1 MDESKY
7 SVKVLEKVIKIL
19 NLYTYNEGSFTL
31 DQIAK
36 KAGLSKT
43 TAFRILKT
51 LEKHG
56 IFKYN
61 ELEETYNLGL
71 KLMELGGIV
80 YSSLSIRKV
89 ASPYLDALAQSLKAT
104 ILLGIM
110 KDDHLLYID
119 KRESE
124 SIIRVSSYIGL
135 KRPPY
140 YGMLGMT
147 LVAYMSH
154 DQQRKLLQLYP
165 PAKITDKTVVDSE
178 ELMRRFDQT
187 RKAGYYMERE
197 EVIDGVMGIGVPIR
211 DFSGN
216 VAAALGASMAE
227 FQVNERIT
235 RRAIKELTGAST
247 SISKELG
254 AGGHES
260 TGKNKNEGRG

>member
-1 MDESKY
+1 MDDQKY

-19 NLYTYNEGSFTL
+19 NLYSYAEGSFTL
-31 DQIAK
+31 DQIAR

-51 LEKHG
+51 LEKHEV
-56 IFKYN
+56 FKYN
-61 ELEETYNLGL
+61 ELEETYSLGL

-89 ASPYLDALAQSLKAT
+89 ASPYLDALAHSLKAT
-104 ILLGIM
+104 ILLGII

-147 LVAYMSH
+147 LVAYMS
-154 DQQRKLLQLYP
+154 DEQKKKLLQLYP
-165 PAKITDKTVVDSE
+165 PTKITDKTVVNVD
-178 ELMRRFDQT
+178 ELLRRFDQT
-187 RKAGYYMERE
+187 AKLGYYIERE
-197 EVIDGVMGIGVPIR
+197 EVIDGVIGIGVPIR
-211 DFSGN
+211 DFSGDV
-216 VAAALGASMAE
+216 VASLGASMAQ
-227 FQVNERIT
+227 FQVNEKIT
-235 RRAIKELTGAST
+235 KGVIKELVAASAG
-247 SISKELG
+247 ISKELG
-254 AGGHES
+254 HS
-260 TGKNKNEGRG
+260 

>member
-1 MDESKY
+1 MDEPKY
-7 SVKVLEKVIKIL
+7 SVKVLEKVLKIL
-19 NLYTYNEGSFTL
+19 NLYTYSEGSFSL

-51 LEKHG
+51 LEKHD
-56 IFKYN
+56 IFKYS
-61 ELEETYNLGL
+61 ELEETYSLGL

-80 YSSLSIRKV
+80 YSSLSVRKV
-89 ASPYLDALAQSLKAT
+89 ASPYLDALAHSFKAT
-104 ILLGIM
+104 ILLGIIR
-110 KDDHLLYID
+110 DDHLLYID

-154 DQQRKLLQLYP
+154 DQKKKLLELYP
-165 PAKITDKTVVDSE
+165 PGKITDKTVVEAE
-178 ELMRRFDQT
+178 ELLRRLDQT
-187 RKAGYYMERE
+187 KKVGYYIERE

-216 VAAALGASMAE
+216 VVAALGVSMAE
-227 FQVNERIT
+227 FQVNEKIT
-235 RRAIKELTGAST
+235 RRAIKELTAAST

-254 AGGHES
+254 AAKAG
-260 TGKNKNEGRG
+260 

>member
-1 MDESKY
+1 MDEPKY
-7 SVKVLEKVIKIL
+7 SVKVLEKVVRIL

-36 KAGLSKT
+36 KAALSKT

-61 ELEETYNLGL
+61 ELEETYSLGL
-71 KLMELGGIV
+71 KLMELGGMV

-89 ASPYLDALAQSLKAT
+89 ASPYLDALAHSLRAT
-104 ILLGIM
+104 ILLGIL
-110 KDDHLLYID
+110 KDDQLLYID

-124 SIIRVSSYIGL
+124 SLIRVSSYIGL

-154 DQQRKLLQLYP
+154 DEKKKLLQLYP
-165 PAKITDKTVVDSE
+165 PAKITDKTVVNVE

-187 RKAGYYMERE
+187 KNEGCYIERE

-211 DFSGN
+211 DFSGK
-216 VAAALGASMAE
+216 VVAALGASMAE
-227 FQVNERIT
+227 FQVNEKIT
-235 RRAIKELTGAST
+235 RRAIKELTAASI

-254 AGGHES
+254 HA
-260 TGKNKNEGRG
+260 

>member
-1 MDESKY
+1 MDEQKY
-7 SVKVLEKVIKIL
+7 SVKVLEKAIKIL
-19 NLYTYNEGSFTL
+19 NLYTYTEGSFTL
-31 DQIAK
+31 DQIAR

-51 LEKHG
+51 LEKHE
-56 IFKYN
+56 IFKYS
-61 ELEETYNLGL
+61 ETEETYSLGL
-71 KLMELGGIV
+71 KLMELGGMV

-89 ASPYLDALAQSLKAT
+89 ASPYLDGLAHSLKAT
-104 ILLGIM
+104 ILLGII

-147 LVAYMSH
+147 LVADMP
-154 DQQRKLLQLYP
+154 DEQRKKLLQLYP
-165 PAKITDKTVVDSE
+165 PGKITDKTVVDVR

-187 RKAGYYMERE
+187 KKSGYYIERE
-197 EVIDGVMGIGVPIR
+197 EVIDGVRGIGVPIR

-216 VAAALGASMAE
+216 VVAALGACMPE
-227 FQVNERIT
+227 FQVNEKVT
-235 RRAIKELTGAST
+235 QRAIKELTAASR

-254 AGGHES
+254 HLKAD
-260 TGKNKNEGRG
+260 

>member
-1 MDESKY
+1 MDEPKY
-7 SVKVLEKVIKIL
+7 SVKVLEKVVRIL

-31 DQIAK
+31 DQIAR

-56 IFKYN
+56 VFKYN
-61 ELEETYNLGL
+61 ELEETYSLGL

-80 YSSLSIRKV
+80 YSSLSMRKV
-89 ASPYLDALAQSLKAT
+89 ASPYLDALAHSLKAT
-104 ILLGIM
+104 ILLGII

-124 SIIRVSSYIGL
+124 SLIRVSSYIGL

-147 LVAYMSH
+147 LVAYMP
-154 DQQRKLLQLYP
+154 DEQKKKLLQLYP
-165 PAKITDKTVVDSE
+165 PVKITDKTVVDAE
-178 ELMRRFDQT
+178 ELMRKFDQT
-187 RKAGYYMERE
+187 TKLGYYIERE
-197 EVIDGVMGIGVPIR
+197 EVIDGVIGIGVPIR
-211 DFSGN
+211 DFYGN
-216 VAAALGASMAE
+216 VVAAVGASMAG
-227 FQVNERIT
+227 FQVNEKIT
-235 RRAIKELTGAST
+235 RRVIKELTAAST

-254 AGGHES
+254 HV
-260 TGKNKNEGRG
+260 

>member
-1 MDESKY
+1 MPAAREPRELHNMDESKY
-7 SVKVLEKVIKIL
+7 SVKVLEKMVKVL
-19 NLYTYNEGSFTL
+19 NLYTYSEGSFTL

-51 LEKHG
+51 LGRHG

-61 ELEETYNLGL
+61 ELEETYSLGL

-89 ASPYLDALAQSLKAT
+89 ASPYLDALAQGLKAT
-104 ILLGIM
+104 ILLGII

-154 DQQRKLLQLYP
+154 EQKKKLLQLYP
-165 PAKITDKTVVDSE
+165 PAKITEKTVVDTD
-178 ELMRRFDQT
+178 ELMRRFD
-187 RKAGYYMERE
+187 RIGKDGYYVERG
-197 EVIDGVMGIGVPIR
+197 EVIDGVLGVGVPIR

-216 VAAALGASMAE
+216 VVAALGASMPE
-227 FQVNERIT
+227 FQADDKIT
-235 RRAIKELTGAST
+235 RRALRDLIAAST
-247 SISKELG
+247 SISRELG
-254 AGGHES
+254 H
-260 TGKNKNEGRG
+260 T

>member
-19 NLYTYNEGSFTL
+19 NLYTYTEGAFTL

-36 KAGLSKT
+36 KTGISKT

-51 LEKHG
+51 LEKHE
-56 IFKYN
+56 IFKYSDN
-61 ELEETYNLGL
+61 EETYSLGL
-71 KLMELGGIV
+71 KLMELGGMV
-80 YSSLSIRKV
+80 YSSLSIRKA
-89 ASPYLDALAQSLKAT
+89 ASAYLDVLAHSLKAT
-104 ILLGIM
+104 ILLGVL
-110 KDDHLLYID
+110 KNDHLLYID

-147 LVAYMSH
+147 LVAHMPD
-154 DQQRKLLQLYP
+154 DQKKKLLELYP
-165 PAKITDKTVVDSE
+165 PDKITAKTVIDVK
-178 ELMRRFDQT
+178 ELMRRFDET
-187 RKAGYYMERE
+187 KKSGYYIERE
-197 EVIDGVMGIGVPIR
+197 EVIDGVMGVGVPIR

-216 VAAALGASMAE
+216 VVAALGASMPE
-227 FQVNERIT
+227 FQVNEKMT
-235 RRAIKELTGAST
+235 QRAIKELTSASV

-254 AGGHES
+254 H
-260 TGKNKNEGRG
+260 K

>member
-1 MDESKY
+1 MDEPKY
-7 SVKVLEKVIKIL
+7 SVKVLEKVVKIL

-31 DQIAK
+31 DQIAR

-56 IFKYN
+56 FFKHN
-61 ELEETYNLGL
+61 ELEETYSLGL

-80 YSSLSIRKV
+80 YSSISMRKV
-89 ASPYLDALAQSLKAT
+89 VSPYLDALAHSLKAT
-104 ILLGIM
+104 ILLGII

-124 SIIRVSSYIGL
+124 SLIRVSSYIGL

-147 LVAYMSH
+147 LVAYMS
-154 DQQRKLLQLYP
+154 DEQKKKLLQLYP
-165 PAKITDKTVVDSE
+165 PVKITDQTVLDAG
-178 ELMRRFDQT
+178 ELMRRFD
-187 RKAGYYMERE
+187 KIKKLGYYIERE
-197 EVIDGVMGIGVPIR
+197 EVIDGVVGIGVPIR

-216 VAAALGASMAE
+216 VVAAVGASMAG
-227 FQVNERIT
+227 FQVNEKIT
-235 RRAIKELTGAST
+235 QRVIKELTAAST

-254 AGGHES
+254 HI
-260 TGKNKNEGRG
+260 

>member
-7 SVKVLEKVIKIL
+7 NVKVLEKVVKIL
-19 NLYTYNEGSFTL
+19 NLYSYTEGSFTL
-31 DQIAK
+31 DQITR

-51 LEKHG
+51 LEKHE

-61 ELEETYNLGL
+61 ELEEAYTLGL

-80 YSSLSIRKV
+80 YSSLSMRKV
-89 ASPYLDALAQSLKAT
+89 ASPYLDTLAHSLKAT
-104 ILLGIM
+104 TLLGII
-110 KDDHLLYID
+110 KDDHLLYLD

-135 KRPPY
+135 KRQPY

-147 LVAYMSH
+147 LVAFMPEE
-154 DQQRKLLQLYP
+154 QKKKLLQLYP
-165 PAKITDKTVVDSE
+165 PTKITAKTVVDAG
-178 ELMRRFDQT
+178 ELMQRFEQT
-187 RKAGYYMERE
+187 RKLGYYIERQ

-216 VAAALGASMAE
+216 VVAALGASMPE
-227 FQVNERIT
+227 FQANEKIT
-235 RRAIKELTGAST
+235 QRAIKELVAASRA
-247 SISKELG
+247 ISKELG
-254 AGGHES
+254 CA
-260 TGKNKNEGRG
+260 

>member
-1 MDESKY
+1 MDEQKY
-7 SVKVLEKVIKIL
+7 NVKVLEKTVRIL
-19 NLYTYNEGSFTL
+19 NLYTYTEGALTL

-36 KAGLSKT
+36 RAGLSKT

-51 LEKHG
+51 LEKHE

-61 ELEETYNLGL
+61 EREETYSLGL
-71 KLMELGGIV
+71 KLMELGGMV

-89 ASPYLDALAQSLKAT
+89 ASPYLDSLAHSLKAT
-104 ILLGIM
+104 ILLGII
-110 KDDHLLYID
+110 KDEHLLYID

-147 LVAYMSH
+147 LVAHMP
-154 DQQRKLLQLYP
+154 DEQRKKLLQSYP
-165 PAKITDKTVVDSE
+165 PEKITSKTVVDVR
-178 ELMRRFDQT
+178 ELMHRFDET
-187 RKAGYYMERE
+187 KKSGYYVERE
-197 EVIDGVMGIGVPIR
+197 EAIDGVLGIGVPIR

-216 VAAALGASMAE
+216 VVAALGACMPV
-227 FQVNERIT
+227 FQVNEKFT
-235 RRAIKELTGAST
+235 QRAIKELTAASA

-254 AGGHES
+254 H
-260 TGKNKNEGRG
+260 K